1 MNGTQGQKFTAS
13 HDGSLLN
20 YLYEIFPGQ
29 SKTGVKNMLSKGQ
42 ILVNGEQKTAFDFPI
57 RRGDVVLVLPKAVS
71 MARESGANA
80 REEVEKTGVKIV
92 FEDEDYLVA
101 DKPSGLLT
109 VSTARGTQSKS
120 GKKEATLYAILN
132 AYVKETAR
140 ARRKEDLASGR
151 TPDRSTAKV
160 WIVHRLDKGTS
171 GLVVFAKNER
181 AKEILQSRW
190 KELVVERRYVAI
202 LENAL
207 EKESGAIQ
215 SWLYE
220 NPKSLIVYSY
230 PEEIRGSQLAITHYK
245 VLDHL
250 RRGKFP
256 YTKAEFS
263 LESGRK
269 NQIRVHA
276 ASIGHPVAGDD
287 KYGAETD
294 PIRRLALHAATL
306 VFRSPISNEIIRCKS
321 PLPASFDKFDKA

>member
-1 MNGTQGQKFTAS
+1 MNQTAGQKFTVA
-13 HDGSLLN
+13 HDGPLLK

-42 ILVNGEQKTAFDFPI
+42 ILVNGEQRTAFDHPLVA
-57 RRGDVVLVLPKAVS
+57 GDALLVLPKGIS
-71 MARESGANA
+71 MARENTENA
-80 REEVEKTGVKIV
+80 REDVEKAGVKIV
-92 FEDEDYLVA
+92 FEDADYIVV

-109 VSTARGTQSKS
+109 VSTAKGSQSKS
-120 GKKEATLYAILN
+120 GHKEATLYAVLN
-132 AYVKETAR
+132 AYVKVQAR
-140 ARRKEDLASGR
+140 SRRKEDLISGR
-151 TPDRSTAKV
+151 TPDRSTAKI

-190 KELVVERRYVAI
+190 KELVIERHYIAY
-202 LENAL
+202 LEDRL

-215 SWLYE
+215 SWLVE
-220 NPKSLIVYSY
+220 NPKSLIVHSY
-230 PEEIRGSQLAITHYK
+230 PEEVRNGQLAITHYK
-245 VLDHL
+245 VLGYVHKG
-250 RRGKFP
+250 RGD

-276 ASIGHPVAGDD
+276 AEIGHPIAGDR
-287 KYGAETD
+287 KYGAQSD

-306 VFRSPISNEIIRCKS
+306 VFRNPMSGEVVRLKS
-321 PLPASFDKFDKA
+321 PLPAAFDRFEK

>member
-1 MNGTQGQKFTAS
+1 MNEVAGQKFTVA
-13 HDGSLLN
+13 HDSPLLK
-20 YLYEIFPGQ
+20 YLYEIFPTQ
-29 SKTGVKNMLSKGQ
+29 SRTGVKNMLSKGQ
-42 ILVNGEQKTAFDFPI
+42 VLVNGEQRTAFDHPL
-57 RRGDVVLVLPKAVS
+57 RSGDKLLVLPKTIS
-71 MARESGANA
+71 MARESSVNA
-80 REEVEKTGVKIV
+80 REDVEKTGVKIV
-92 FEDEDYLVA
+92 YEDNDYIVV

-109 VSTARGTQSKS
+109 VSTARGSQSKS

-132 AYVKETAR
+132 AYVKVNAR
-140 ARRKEDLASGR
+140 ARRKEDLVSGR
-151 TPDRSTAKV
+151 TPDRSTAKI

-190 KELVVERRYVAI
+190 KELVIERRYIAF
-202 LENAL
+202 LEKKV

-215 SWLYE
+215 SWLVE
-220 NPKSLIVYSY
+220 NPKSLKVYSY
-230 PEEIRGSQLAITHYK
+230 PEEVKDGQLAITHYK
-245 VLDHL
+245 VLAYVH
-250 RRGKFP
+250 RGKGI

-276 ASIGHPVAGDD
+276 ADIGHPVAGDD

-306 VFRSPISNEIIRCKS
+306 VFRNPLSGEIVRLKS
-321 PLPASFDKFDKA
+321 PLPPAFDKFES

>member
-1 MNGTQGQKFTAS
+1 MSTPGQKFTVA
-13 HDGSLLN
+13 HDGPLLK

-42 ILVNGEQKTAFDFPI
+42 ILVNGEQRTAFDHPLST
-57 RRGDVVLVLPKAVS
+57 GDTLLVLPKAIS

-92 FEDEDYLVA
+92 WEDNDYIVV

-109 VSTARGTQSKS
+109 VSTAKGSQSKS

-140 ARRKEDLASGR
+140 ARRKEDLASGIA
-151 TPDRSTAKV
+151 PDRSTAKI

-190 KELVVERRYVAI
+190 KDLVIERRYIAFLEKK
-202 LENAL
+202 LEN
-207 EKESGAIQ
+207 ESGAIQ
-215 SWLYE
+215 SWLVE
-220 NPKSLIVYSY
+220 NPKSLKVYSY
-230 PEEIRGSQLAITHYK
+230 PEEVRNGHLAITHYK
-245 VLDHL
+245 VLGFYH
-250 RRGKFP
+250 RGMGA
-256 YTKAEFS
+256 YTKTEFS

-276 ASIGHPVAGDD
+276 ADIGHPVAGDE

-306 VFRSPISNEIIRCKS
+306 VFRKPSSNEIVRLKS
-321 PLPASFDKFDKA
+321 PLPSAFDKFVP

>member
-1 MNGTQGQKFTAS
+1 MNQTAGQKFTVA
-13 HDGSLLN
+13 HDGPLLK

-42 ILVNGEQKTAFDFPI
+42 ILVNGEQRTAFDHPLVA
-57 RRGDVVLVLPKAVS
+57 GDALLVLPKGIS
-71 MARESGANA
+71 MARENTENA
-80 REEVEKTGVKIV
+80 REDVEKAGVKIV
-92 FEDEDYLVA
+92 FEDADYIVV

-109 VSTARGTQSKS
+109 VSTAKGSQSKS
-120 GKKEATLYAILN
+120 GHKEATLYAVLN
-132 AYVKETAR
+132 AYVKVQAR
-140 ARRKEDLASGR
+140 SRRKEDLISGR
-151 TPDRSTAKV
+151 TPDRSTAKI

-190 KELVVERRYVAI
+190 KELVIERHYIAY
-202 LENAL
+202 LEDRL

-215 SWLYE
+215 SWLVE
-220 NPKSLIVYSY
+220 NPKSLIVHSY
-230 PEEIRGSQLAITHYK
+230 PEEVRNGQLAITHYK
-245 VLDHL
+245 VLGYVHKG
-250 RRGKFP
+250 RGD

-276 ASIGHPVAGDD
+276 ADIGHPIAGDR
-287 KYGAETD
+287 KYGAQSD

-306 VFRSPISNEIIRCKS
+306 VFRNPMSGEVVRLKS
-321 PLPASFDKFDKA
+321 PLPAAFDRFEK

>member
-1 MNGTQGQKFTAS
+1 MNGTAGQKFTVA
-13 HDGSLLN
+13 HDSPLLK

-42 ILVNGEQKTAFDFPI
+42 VLVNGVQKTAFDFPLHA
-57 RRGDVVLVLPKAVS
+57 GDTLLVLPKVIS
-71 MARESGANA
+71 MARESSDNA

-92 FEDEDYLVA
+92 WEDENYIVA

-109 VSTARGTQSKS
+109 VSTARGSQSKS

-132 AYVKETAR
+132 AYVKVQAR
-140 ARRKEDLASGR
+140 SRRKEDIASGR
-151 TPDRSTAKV
+151 TPDRSTAKI
-160 WIVHRLDKGTS
+160 WIIHRLDKGTS
-171 GLVVFAKNER
+171 GLVVFAKNEH

-190 KELVVERRYVAI
+190 KDLVIERRYIAF
-202 LENAL
+202 L
-207 EKESGAIQ
+207 EKKLETESGAIQ
-215 SWLYE
+215 SWLVE
-220 NPKSLIVYSY
+220 NPKSLKVYSY
-230 PEEIRGSQLAITHYK
+230 PEEVRGGQLAITHYK
-245 VLDHL
+245 VLDYV
-250 RRGKFP
+250 RRGKGV

-276 ASIGHPVAGDD
+276 AEIGHPVAGDE

-306 VFRSPISNEIIRCKS
+306 VFRNPMSNEVVRLKS
-321 PLPASFDKFDKA
+321 PLPAAFDKFEK

>member
-1 MNGTQGQKFTAS
+1 MNGTAGQKFTVA
-13 HDGSLLN
+13 HDSPLLK

-42 ILVNGEQKTAFDFPI
+42 ILVNGEQRTAFDHPLHA
-57 RRGDVVLVLPKAVS
+57 GDALLVLPKGIS
-71 MARESGANA
+71 MARENTENA
-80 REEVEKTGVKIV
+80 REEVEKAGVTIV
-92 FEDEDYLVA
+92 FEDDDYIVV

-109 VSTARGTQSKS
+109 VSTAKGSQSKS
-120 GKKEATLYAILN
+120 GHKEATLYAVLN
-132 AYVKETAR
+132 AYVKVQAR
-140 ARRKEDLASGR
+140 SRRKEDLISGR
-151 TPDRSTAKV
+151 TPDRSTAKI

-190 KELVVERRYVAI
+190 KELVIERHYIAF
-202 LENAL
+202 LEDRL

-215 SWLYE
+215 SWLVE
-220 NPKSLIVYSY
+220 NPKSLKVWSS
-230 PEEIRGSQLAITHYK
+230 PVEVRGGQLAITHYK
-245 VLDHL
+245 VLDYVH
-250 RRGKFP
+250 RGKGL

-276 ASIGHPVAGDD
+276 ADIGHPIAGDK
-287 KYGAETD
+287 KYGAQSD

-306 VFRSPISNEIIRCKS
+306 VFRNPMSGEVVRLKS
-321 PLPASFDKFDKA
+321 PLPAAFDRFEK